1 MNNGQSIYLD
11 YQSTTPLDTAVLSQ
25 MEPYFSREF
34 GNPHS
39 LEHAAGWAAAK
50 AIDCATVSV
59 AELIG
64 ADPDE
69 IVFCS
74 GATEAN
80 NFAILGY
87 ARRNLQ
93 RKRILLSSIEHKC
106 VLEAAR
112 SLEQFGNYQI
122 ELIPVNG
129 FGVIDL
135 EWLANA
141 VDEDVLLVS
150 IMAVNNE
157 IGTIQPLDEIGAIT
171 SYYGVAF
178 HCDAAQAPCS
188 MAIDVFTSKID
199 LLSLS
204 GHKIYGPKGIGA
216 LYIRRALQ
224 NKIEPIIYG
233 GGQQNG
239 LRAGTLPVP
248 LCVGLG
254 AAADLL
260 NTEKGCDERQRI
272 GEMRDRFTAKIQKIN
287 SYIKVNGPPTS
298 LRHSGNVNICFHG
311 YNAQDILASSQ
322 PRLLAST
329 GSACTSGISEASYV
343 LRAIG
348 LSDEAAKS
356 SIRFSLGRFTT
367 DKEIDA
373 AVELLGTTLEL
384 LED

>member
-11 YQSTTPLDTAVLSQ
+11 YQSTTPLDPSVFAR
-25 MEPYFSREF
+25 MEPFFSREF

-39 LEHAAGWAAAK
+39 SEHAAGWAAAK
-50 AIDCATVSV
+50 AIDHAAISV
-59 AELIG
+59 AGLIG

-69 IVFCS
+69 IIFCS

-80 NFAILGY
+80 NLAILGY
-87 ARRNLQ
+87 ARRNPL
-93 RKRILLSSIEHKC
+93 RKRILLSSIEHKS

-112 SLEQFGNYQI
+112 SLEHLGNYKV
-122 ELIPVNG
+122 ELIPVNEY
-129 FGVIDL
+129 GVIDL
-135 EWLANA
+135 EWLANTI
-141 VDEDVLLVS
+141 DEEVLLVS
-150 IMAVNNE
+150 VMAVNNE
-157 IGTIQPLDEIGAIT
+157 IGTIQPIDKIGEIISSCEA
-171 SYYGVAF
+171 VF

-188 MAIDVFTSKID
+188 MNIDVFDCKID

-204 GHKIYGPKGIGA
+204 GHKIYGPKGIGS

-224 NKIEPIIYG
+224 HKIEPIIYG

-260 NTEKGCDERQRI
+260 SIEKGRRERNQI
-272 GEMRDRFTAKIQKIN
+272 SEMRDRFIAKVQKL
-287 SYIKVNGPPTS
+287 YGCVEVNGPPAS
-298 LRHSGNVNICFHG
+298 LRHSGNANLCFHG

-322 PRLLAST
+322 PKLLAST
-329 GSACTSGISEASYV
+329 GSACTSGITEPSDV

-348 LSDEAAKS
+348 LSEKAAKS

-367 DKEIDA
+367 DKEIDD
-373 AVELLGTTLEL
+373 AVELLGKVLVL
-384 LED
+384 LDN